1 MMTALFNLTQAHS
14 KIQTICP
21 RCDSNPC
28 LCPTLFFALGV
39 NPILAQIRKTSF
51 LSFSSGFSL
60 LRTVPLLPAGRRLL
74 DSLRAG
80 TMDGTMCTRPRN
92 GVYAPAYKHRSSEEG
107 GCCST
112 LFRRTL
118 PSSLQSGAILL
129 RYVLV
134 LDPHI
139 SSFSSLNKMRCIN

>member
-1 MMTALFNLTQAHS
+1 MTALFNLTQAHS

-21 RCDSNPC
+21 WCNSNPC

-51 LSFSSGFSL
+51 LSFSSGFSF
-60 LRTVPLLPAGRRLL
+60 LRTVLLLPAGRRLL

-129 RYVLV
+129 RHVLV
-134 LDPHI
+134 PHI

>member
-1 MMTALFNLTQAHS
+1 L
-14 KIQTICP
+14 
-21 RCDSNPC
+21 
-28 LCPTLFFALGV
+28 FALGV

-51 LSFSSGFSL
+51 LSFSSGFSF

-112 LFRRTL
+112 LFRRIGI
-118 PSSLQSGAILL
+118 PHLL
-129 RYVLV
+129 KAREV
-134 LDPHI
+134 LDNQKAT
-139 SSFSSLNKMRCIN
+139 FGF